1 MIRPISLRIATN
13 VSSQVKGI
21 NIMATGGIVN
31 ASHAMNYLRFGGCSV
46 FQVCSAVQ

>member
-1 MIRPISLRIATN
+1 
-13 VSSQVKGI
+13 
-21 NIMATGGIVN
+21 MATGGIVN